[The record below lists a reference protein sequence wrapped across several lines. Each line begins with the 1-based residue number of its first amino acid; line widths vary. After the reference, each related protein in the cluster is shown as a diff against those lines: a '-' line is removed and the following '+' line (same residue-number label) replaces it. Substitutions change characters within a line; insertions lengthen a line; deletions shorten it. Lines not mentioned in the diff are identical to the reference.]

1 MTKLNN
7 LTKRSLLKGWDYRKS
22 FIVKILYLFMYSLKR
37 LNGILD
43 EYLERNISE
52 NQTPNPIISSNPI
65 NEHIKFKIDLRTGK
79 METIIKKIF

>member
-1 MTKLNN
+1 MG
-7 LTKRSLLKGWDYRKS
+7 SY
-22 FIVKILYLFMYSLKR
+22 
-37 LNGILD
+37 